1 LYVRQRL
8 YKAVNTAKHR
18 EINGQD
24 PPIHAFS
31 GLSSVPNPAKR
42 LNVDRCDPSLEGW
55 ARSRGRLSYVPQ
67 PDGLRVFRTRWLGH
81 RASFRVCPAR

>member
-24 PPIHAFS
+24 PPIHAFWDCPVFLTQRKS
-31 GLSSVPNPAKR
+31 PPRSSNRGVTKPLRAY
-42 LNVDRCDPSLEGW
+42 GFF
-55 ARSRGRLSYVPQ
+55 ASRR
-67 PDGLRVFRTRWLGH
+67 RFT
-81 RASFRVCPAR
+81 